1 MNCTSIALRHIGLGA
16 IVLAMTILIPAHGAE
31 NTDTERKRETPVS
44 PESKKRQDAYDA
56 AVRQCQSKSGTAK
69 QECVEN
75 AKMKYGEMLK

>member
-1 MNCTSIALRHIGLGA
+1 MNCTSIALRHVSLGA
-16 IVLAMTILIPAHGAE
+16 ILLAMTILIPAHGAE

-56 AVRQCQSKSGTAK
+56 AVRHCQSQSGTAK